1 MVGTNADTQKRKS
14 VQLSRDM
21 RYILVCIC
29 QGPTST
35 LCKQN
40 GLRGVGLETRRQLNL
55 RFVVPTGARSVGYLT
70 KLLKPQ
76 NFEDTFTSWEFEV
89 ARYERESSTLIP
101 PRATSK
107 LKLWSMRQKEPYSN
121 PYSSEQGKSTHRSTV
136 QQPHLHACNSSSNTT
151 TVQHPWTLE
160 QHTKDTE

>member
-76 NFEDTFTSWEFEV
+76 FDANKLEDTFRSWEFEV
-89 ARYERESSTLIP
+89 AR
-101 PRATSK
+101 
-107 LKLWSMRQKEPYSN
+107 
-121 PYSSEQGKSTHRSTV
+121 
-136 QQPHLHACNSSSNTT
+136 
-151 TVQHPWTLE
+151 
-160 QHTKDTE
+160 